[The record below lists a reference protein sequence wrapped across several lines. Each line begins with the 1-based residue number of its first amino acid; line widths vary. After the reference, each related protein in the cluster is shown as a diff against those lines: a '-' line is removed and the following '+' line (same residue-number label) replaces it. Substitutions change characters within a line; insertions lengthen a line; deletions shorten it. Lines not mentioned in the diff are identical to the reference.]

1 MTHNDMLPI
10 NILCYVIIT
19 MSSIKDKIKEKV
31 TDAKDKVVGTTEN
44 VSDTVRGK
52 AHEEGVAGTGANR
65 YKDPTREYDE
75 KEPMSPAKIR
85 EHEPTA
91 VKREMTE
98 RIVEPGQQDTS
109 DPEKAREIARRSGMA
124 KGTAGADE
132 TESEYEQGES
142 GTSK

>member
-1 MTHNDMLPI
+1 MLSI
-10 NILCYVIIT
+10 NILCCITIT

-52 AHEEGVAGTGANR
+52 AHEEGVADTGANT

-91 VKREMTE
+91 VNREMTE
-98 RIVEPGQQDTS
+98 RIVEPGQQGS

-124 KGTAGADE
+124 KGTAGAE
-132 TESEYEQGES
+132 ESDSE
-142 GTSK
+142 

>member
-1 MTHNDMLPI
+1 MLCRIFYISFIRICYPL
-10 NILCYVIIT
+10 ILCYVIIT

-52 AHEEGVAGTGANR
+52 AHEEGVAGTGANT

-75 KEPMSPAKIR
+75 KEPMSPAKIK

-98 RIVEPGQQDTS
+98 RIVEPGQQETS

-132 TESEYEQGES
+132 SDSE
-142 GTSK
+142 

>member
-1 MTHNDMLPI
+1 MLPI
-10 NILCYVIIT
+10 NILCYVTIT

-52 AHEEGVAGTGANR
+52 AHEEGVTGTGANR
-65 YKDPTREYDE
+65 YKDPTKEYDE

-98 RIVEPGQQDTS
+98 RIVEPGQQETS
-109 DPEKAREIARRSGMA
+109 DPEKAKEIARRSGMA
-124 KGTAGADE
+124 KGTAGAE
-132 TESEYEQGES
+132 ESDSE
-142 GTSK
+142 

>member
-1 MTHNDMLPI
+1 
-10 NILCYVIIT
+10 

-31 TDAKDKVVGTTEN
+31 TDTKDKVAGVAEKGKDKVAGVAEKGKDN
-44 VSDTVRGK
+44 VKSVSY
-52 AHEEGVAGTGANR
+52 EEGGPGTERGR
-65 YKDPTREYDE
+65 KDDPLTQYRS
-75 KEPMSPAKIR
+75 KEPMTPAKIK

-98 RIVEPGQQDTS
+98 RIVEPGQQGTS

-132 TESEYEQGES
+132 SDSE
-142 GTSK
+142 

>member
-1 MTHNDMLPI
+1 
-10 NILCYVIIT
+10 

-52 AHEEGVAGTGANR
+52 AHEEGVTGTGANR
-65 YKDPTREYDE
+65 YKDPTKEYDE

-98 RIVEPGQQDTS
+98 RIVEPGQQETS

-124 KGTAGADE
+124 KGTAGAE
-132 TESEYEQGES
+132 ESDSE
-142 GTSK
+142 

>member
-1 MTHNDMLPI
+1 MLPI

-98 RIVEPGQQDTS
+98 RIVEPGQQETS
-109 DPEKAREIARRSGMA
+109 DPERAREIARRSGMA

-132 TESEYEQGES
+132 SDSE
-142 GTSK
+142 

>member
-1 MTHNDMLPI
+1 MLPI

-52 AHEEGVAGTGANR
+52 AHEEGVTGTGANR
-65 YKDPTREYDE
+65 YKDPTKEYDE

-98 RIVEPGQQDTS
+98 RIVEPGQQETS
-109 DPEKAREIARRSGMA
+109 DPEKAKEIARRSGMA
-124 KGTAGADE
+124 KGTAGAE
-132 TESEYEQGES
+132 ESDSE
-142 GTSK
+142 

>member
-98 RIVEPGQQDTS
+98 RIVEPGQQETS

-132 TESEYEQGES
+132 SDSE
-142 GTSK
+142 

>member
-1 MTHNDMLPI
+1 MLPI
-10 NILCYVIIT
+10 NILCCTTIT

-31 TDAKDKVVGTTEN
+31 TDAKDKVTDVAEKGKDKVVGTTEN

-52 AHEEGVAGTGANR
+52 AREEGVAGTGANT

-75 KEPMSPAKIR
+75 KEPMSPAKII

-98 RIVEPGQQDTS
+98 RIVEPGQQGAS

-124 KGTAGADE
+124 KGTAGAE
-132 TESEYEQGES
+132 ESDSE
-142 GTSK
+142 

>member
-1 MTHNDMLPI
+1 MLHI

-52 AHEEGVAGTGANR
+52 AHEEGVADTGANT

-98 RIVEPGQQDTS
+98 RIVEPGQQETS
-109 DPEKAREIARRSGMA
+109 DPEKAKEIARRSGMA

-132 TESEYEQGES
+132 SDSE
-142 GTSK
+142 

>member
-1 MTHNDMLPI
+1 
-10 NILCYVIIT
+10 
-19 MSSIKDKIKEKV
+19 MSSIKDKIKGKV

-44 VSDTVRGK
+44 ASDTVRGK
-52 AHEEGVAGTGANR
+52 ADEGLGGTGANR

-98 RIVEPGQQDTS
+98 RIVEPGQQGTS

-124 KGTAGADE
+124 KGTAGAE
-132 TESEYEQGES
+132 ESDSE
-142 GTSK
+142 

>member
-1 MTHNDMLPI
+1 MTI
-10 NILCYVIIT
+10 G
-19 MSSIKDKIKEKV
+19 DKLKEKV
-31 TDAKDKVVGTTEN
+31 KDAKDKVVGTTEN

-52 AHEEGVAGTGANR
+52 AHEEEGVAGTGANT

-91 VKREMTE
+91 VNREMTE
-98 RIVEPGQQDTS
+98 RIVEPGQQGTS

-124 KGTAGADE
+124 KGTAGAE
-132 TESEYEQGES
+132 ESNSE
-142 GTSK
+142 

>member
-1 MTHNDMLPI
+1 MLPI
-10 NILCYVIIT
+10 NILCYVTIT

-31 TDAKDKVVGTTEN
+31 TDAKDKVTDVAEKGKDKVVGTTEN

-52 AHEEGVAGTGANR
+52 AHEEGVTGTGANR
-65 YKDPTREYDE
+65 YKDPTKEYDE

-98 RIVEPGQQDTS
+98 RIVEPGQQETS

-124 KGTAGADE
+124 KGTAGAE
-132 TESEYEQGES
+132 ESDSE
-142 GTSK
+142 

>member
-1 MTHNDMLPI
+1 
-10 NILCYVIIT
+10 

-31 TDAKDKVVGTTEN
+31 TGAKDKVTDVAEKGKDKVVGTTEN
-44 VSDTVRGK
+44 VTDTVRGK
-52 AHEEGVAGTGANR
+52 AHEEGATNT

-98 RIVEPGQQDTS
+98 RIVEPGQQGTS

-132 TESEYEQGES
+132 TESEYEQGEA
-142 GTSK
+142 GIDK

>member
-1 MTHNDMLPI
+1 MLPI
-10 NILCYVIIT
+10 NILCYVTIT

-52 AHEEGVAGTGANR
+52 AHEEGVTGTGANR

-91 VKREMTE
+91 IKREMTE
-98 RIVEPGQQDTS
+98 RIVEPGQQETS

-124 KGTAGADE
+124 KGTAGAE
-132 TESEYEQGES
+132 ESDSE
-142 GTSK
+142 

>member
-1 MTHNDMLPI
+1 MLPI
-10 NILCYVIIT
+10 NILCYVTIT
-19 MSSIKDKIKEKV
+19 ISSIKDKIKEKV

-52 AHEEGVAGTGANR
+52 AHEEGVTGPGANR

-98 RIVEPGQQDTS
+98 RIVEPGQQETS

-124 KGTAGADE
+124 KETAGAE
-132 TESEYEQGES
+132 ESDSE
-142 GTSK
+142 

>member
-1 MTHNDMLPI
+1 MTI
-10 NILCYVIIT
+10 G
-19 MSSIKDKIKEKV
+19 DKLKEKV
-31 TDAKDKVVGTTEN
+31 KDAKDKVTGVAEKGKDKVVGTTEN

-52 AHEEGVAGTGANR
+52 AHEEDVAGTGDNR

-98 RIVEPGQQDTS
+98 RIVEPGQQGTS

-124 KGTAGADE
+124 KGTAGAE
-132 TESEYEQGES
+132 ESDSE
-142 GTSK
+142 

>member
-1 MTHNDMLPI
+1 MLHI

-52 AHEEGVAGTGANR
+52 AHEEGVADTGANT

-98 RIVEPGQQDTS
+98 RIVEPGQQGTS

-124 KGTAGADE
+124 KGTAGAE
-132 TESEYEQGES
+132 ESDSE
-142 GTSK
+142 

>member
-1 MTHNDMLPI
+1 
-10 NILCYVIIT
+10 

-52 AHEEGVAGTGANR
+52 AHEEEGVAGTGANT

-98 RIVEPGQQDTS
+98 RIVEPGQLGIS

-124 KGTAGADE
+124 KGTAGAE
-132 TESEYEQGES
+132 ESDSE
-142 GTSK
+142 

>member
-1 MTHNDMLPI
+1 
-10 NILCYVIIT
+10 

-44 VSDTVRGK
+44 VSDTVRGE
-52 AHEEGVAGTGANR
+52 AHEEEGVAGTGANT

-98 RIVEPGQQDTS
+98 RIVEPGQQES
-109 DPEKAREIARRSGMA
+109 DPERAREIARRSGMN

-132 TESEYEQGES
+132 SDSE
-142 GTSK
+142 

>member
-1 MTHNDMLPI
+1 MLPI
-10 NILCYVIIT
+10 NILCCTTIT

-31 TDAKDKVVGTTEN
+31 TDAKDKVTDVAEKGKDKVVGTTEN

-52 AHEEGVAGTGANR
+52 AREEGVAGTGANT

-75 KEPMSPAKIR
+75 KEPMSPAKII

-98 RIVEPGQQDTS
+98 RIVEPGQQGVS

-124 KGTAGADE
+124 KGTAGAE
-132 TESEYEQGES
+132 ESDSE
-142 GTSK
+142 

>member
-1 MTHNDMLPI
+1 MLPI

-31 TDAKDKVVGTTEN
+31 TDAKDKVTGVAEKGKDKVVGTTEN

-52 AHEEGVAGTGANR
+52 AHEEGVAGTGANT

-98 RIVEPGQQDTS
+98 RIVEPGQQES
-109 DPEKAREIARRSGMA
+109 DPERAREIARRSGMA

-132 TESEYEQGES
+132 SDSE
-142 GTSK
+142 

>member
-1 MTHNDMLPI
+1 
-10 NILCYVIIT
+10 

-31 TDAKDKVVGTTEN
+31 TDAKDKVTDVAEKGKDKVVGTTEN

-52 AHEEGVAGTGANR
+52 AHEEEGVAGTGANT

-98 RIVEPGQQDTS
+98 RIVEPGQQGTS

-124 KGTAGADE
+124 KGTAGAE
-132 TESEYEQGES
+132 ESDSE
-142 GTSK
+142 

>member
-1 MTHNDMLPI
+1 
-10 NILCYVIIT
+10 

-31 TDAKDKVVGTTEN
+31 TDAKDKVTDVAEKGKDKVVGTTEN

-52 AHEEGVAGTGANR
+52 AHEEGLAGTGANT

-91 VKREMTE
+91 VNREMTE
-98 RIVEPGQQDTS
+98 RIVEPGQQGAS

-124 KGTAGADE
+124 KGTAGAE
-132 TESEYEQGES
+132 ESDSE
-142 GTSK
+142 